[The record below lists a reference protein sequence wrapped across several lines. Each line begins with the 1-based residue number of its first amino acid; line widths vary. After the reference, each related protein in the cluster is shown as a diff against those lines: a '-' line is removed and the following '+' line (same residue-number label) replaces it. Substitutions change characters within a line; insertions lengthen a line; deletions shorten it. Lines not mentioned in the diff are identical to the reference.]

1 MDIICRKLANDMIYA
16 YHAGRFWR
24 WDDAQRTWKES
35 HLMAAKFERARAA
48 LKTLT
53 PEAFFS
59 DGAEFALLDDYEIDS
74 DMAEALKNAK
84 PCKNAPIDP
93 VKESPT
99 LSVQYSG
106 AATAAESQTAAFP
119 AVQAASTP
127 TTETA
132 VAVQSSAALGSADES
147 TPAPSNTAHS
157 FDYSGL
163 DAQTVDVL
171 HMAEGQY
178 AQGKKMTEV
187 GLRWMVNAVSMA
199 HDALCGGACAT
210 VVQAHNN
217 QHSDDTF
224 KAWCE
229 SIGIS
234 RSSAYNL
241 LRVAEQFGSIEIDG
255 KSILDVQPATL
266 LYEAAK
272 PSAPAELVQK
282 VTAGEITSSAEYR
295 AVLKEN
301 QQLRTDRVNAM
312 NRAERAEHQ
321 LEAAY
326 ADIGGLQEQCAQ
338 MSQRANDAEEARI
351 AARLQCQKAEAE
363 RDKAEERAD
372 SAEAREEEAWK
383 MQSKA
388 EARAKDAENQ
398 LAGSRQVA
406 EAAKRHADKWRSEA
420 EAARRQPIVAVVDKD
435 EVARQAKE
443 MADGMTADY
452 KATQEQDARDAYDS
466 IILAG
471 RSITNLAQSIKPLFG
486 KLPGEQ
492 RENAI
497 DQFVR
502 TLGQIQGEVSRCL

>member
-24 WDDAQRTWKES
+24 WDDTQRTWKES

-59 DGAEFALLDDYEIDS
+59 DGAEFALLDEYEIS
-74 DMAEALKNAK
+74 LDMAEALRIAK

-93 VKESPT
+93 VEESPT
-99 LSVQYSG
+99 LSAQCSD
-106 AATAAESQTAAFP
+106 AATAAESQTAASP
-119 AVQAASTP
+119 AVQAVSTP

-147 TPAPSNTAHS
+147 TPAPSNTTHS

-282 VTAGEITSSAEYR
+282 VTTGEITSSAEYR

-301 QQLRTDRVNAM
+301 QQLRTDRVNAL
-312 NRAERAEHQ
+312 NQAEREKQRAENALAE
-321 LEAAY
+321 
-326 ADIGGLQEQCAQ
+326 IG
-338 MSQRANDAEEARI
+338 
-351 AARLQCQKAEAE
+351 E
-363 RDKAEERAD
+363 RDKAIKSLLDRSEEADARAD
-372 SAEAREEEAWK
+372 SMESKYKATLSDVQGLKNENAQLIADKDQAEERVRNAEEALKHQPIVGIVDEEEVDRRAAEKAWGLADARN
-383 MQSKA
+383 A
-388 EARAKDAENQ
+388 ELAKDNADMKKQIAALNSKISDAAQSDFEN
-398 LAGSRQVA
+398 ANNIAFFCRRAWDTGKGSYSRLVGEDLETTFA
-406 EAAKRHADKWRSEA
+406 SLCETLNSIRE
-420 EAARRQPIVAVVDKD
+420 EAARLCRQPPEYDGGEED
-435 EVARQAKE
+435 E
-443 MADGMTADY
+443 
-452 KATQEQDARDAYDS
+452 
-466 IILAG
+466 
-471 RSITNLAQSIKPLFG
+471 
-486 KLPGEQ
+486 
-492 RENAI
+492 
-497 DQFVR
+497 
-502 TLGQIQGEVSRCL
+502 